1 MVNPDFVSEIMW
13 KEHGTVALVT
23 DYNAKSTIRKWKENK
38 RMQDEILVQNL
49 AES

>member
-23 DYNAKSTIRKWKENK
+23 DYNAKSAIRKWEKDK
-38 RMQDEILVQNL
+38 RMQEEIFVRNL

>member
-1 MVNPDFVSEIMW
+1 MVNPDFVSEIMG

-23 DYNAKSTIRKWKENK
+23 DYNANSVIRKWKKDK
-38 RMQDEILVQNL
+38 RMQEEIFVRNL